1 MADPNVTPD
10 KVTPSPDGANGAQP
24 EGETA
29 ATVLKDLEALRARA
43 AAAEQKRDE
52 YLALAQRT
60 QAEFENYQK
69 RLRRDLDQ
77 ERRYAQLPLALDLL
91 PVLDNLER
99 ATAEAK
105 KANETGPL
113 VQGVAMVQAQLLDV
127 LRRHGVT
134 RIEARGRPF
143 DHDLHEAVM
152 QQPSKDVP
160 PHTVLQVLEPGY
172 LIHDRLLRAAKVIV
186 SKSPDQ

>member
-1 MADPNVTPD
+1 MAKHNGNSDPTRTMPPDAEAATDQAGD
-10 KVTPSPDGANGAQP
+10 KVRM
-24 EGETA
+24 
-29 ATVLKDLEALRARA
+29 DLETLRARA
-43 AAAEQKRDE
+43 EAAEQSRDE
-52 YLALAQRT
+52 YLNLAQRT
-60 QAEFENYQK
+60 RADFENYQK
-69 RLRRDLDQ
+69 RVQRDLAQ
-77 ERRYAQLPLALDLL
+77 ERRYAQAPLAADLL
-91 PVLDNLER
+91 PALDNLER
-99 ATAEAK
+99 ATAAATQAGEK
-105 KANETGPL
+105 GPL

-134 RIEARGRPF
+134 RIEARGQPF